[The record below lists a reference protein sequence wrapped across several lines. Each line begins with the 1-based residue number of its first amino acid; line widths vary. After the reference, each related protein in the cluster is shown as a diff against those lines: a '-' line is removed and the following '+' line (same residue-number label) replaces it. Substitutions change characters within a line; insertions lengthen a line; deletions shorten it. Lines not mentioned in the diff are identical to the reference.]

1 MNLETLD
8 SKRDVLFDLGYNLD
22 EVNYITGVNPT
33 IYVLTEE
40 NIKSKFEFFLE
51 KGYSSEDIRF
61 ITLKVPAV
69 FSYSRVSLDEKIR
82 VLQESN
88 LGSELLNRPS
98 YLIQGVNLSYARL
111 RFMLDKKLTINHK
124 AFNYLVLDNKN
135 FLKKFGIS
143 NDEIRER
150 YPYKK

>member
-1 MNLETLD
+1 MYYIKEADKPNKLVECLHIVKLENDRIL
-8 SKRDVLFDLGYNLD
+8 LP
-22 EVNYITGVNPT
+22 ITKT
-33 IYVLTEE
+33 
-40 NIKSKFEFFLE
+40 
-51 KGYSSEDIRF
+51 
-61 ITLKVPAV
+61 
-69 FSYSRVSLDEKIR
+69 SLDEKI
-82 VLQESN
+82 VILQDANFESD
-88 LGSELLNRPS
+88 LLNRPS

>member
-1 MNLETLD
+1 M
-8 SKRDVLFDLGYNLD
+8 SKVAVIRCENYNLD

-61 ITLKVPAV
+61 IKLKVPAV